1 MLGLSDWHVSK
12 RTILTAWR
20 QTALME
26 HPDRAS
32 EDERDAATILMQ
44 QVNAAA
50 DVLSHPTS
58 RRQYHVDGVL
68 PWAM

>member
-1 MLGLSDWHVSK
+1 
-12 RTILTAWR
+12 
-20 QTALME
+20 ME

-32 EDERDAATILMQ
+32 EDDAATILMQ